1 MPDPLTTSRLVL
13 RGWQVDD
20 ANEALTVFGRTEVTR
35 WLSPVMD
42 AVSDAASMR
51 LLLQQWIAE
60 DARATPPT
68 GRWAV
73 QRVEDGRVIGGVILL
88 PLPPGDNDLEI
99 GWQLNPDAWGHGYAT
114 EATRVVA
121 EWAFS
126 QSVSELFI
134 VVRPGNARAVAVARR
149 NGMTWVGE
157 TAKYFGLTLQV
168 YRLRPGDLDG
178 SAEQVE
184 LPGSPSR

>member
-1 MPDPLTTSRLVL
+1 MPVRLTTPRLVL
-13 RGWQVDD
+13 RGWQVED
-20 ANEALTVFGRTEVTR
+20 ADEALTIFGRTEVTR
-35 WLSPVMD
+35 WLSPAMD
-42 AVSDAASMR
+42 AVSDLASMR
-51 LLLQQWIAE
+51 LLLQQWIGE

-73 QRVEDGRVIGGVILL
+73 QRMDDGRVIGGVILL
-88 PLPPGDNDLEI
+88 PLPPGENDLEI

-121 EWAFS
+121 QWAFS

-157 TAKYFGLTLQV
+157 TEKYFGLTLQV

-178 SAEQVE
+178 SAERVE